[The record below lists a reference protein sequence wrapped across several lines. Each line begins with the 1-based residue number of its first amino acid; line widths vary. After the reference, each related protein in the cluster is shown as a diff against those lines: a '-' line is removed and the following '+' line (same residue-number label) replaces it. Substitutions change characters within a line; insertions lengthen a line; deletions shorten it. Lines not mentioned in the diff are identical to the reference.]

1 MRCTHRA
8 RHTTTDALCHTPR
21 LTQVNWRLLYDCGA
35 LSVSLSRGDTL
46 PGPGFSA
53 ALTATTETG
62 GAGDSHRGA
71 IAMALVEA
79 LRSEVAADTD
89 FSVASSAGR
98 DFPQGSDAW
107 QALFEKA

>member
-1 MRCTHRA
+1 
-8 RHTTTDALCHTPR
+8 
-21 LTQVNWRLLYDCGA
+21 VNWRLLYDCGA
-35 LSVSLSRGDTL
+35 LSVSLTRGDTL

-79 LRSEVAADTD
+79 LRSDVAADTD